1 METLENSWVERAQ
14 QHGDACAIV
23 DVDGR
28 YSYAE
33 LLDASA
39 RIASGL
45 LDGAR
50 DLDGARVCFLIAP
63 SFRYVATQWA
73 IFRAGGVAVP
83 LCVSHPEPELAH
95 VIDDAVASIVI
106 ADAEFDPKLRPLTAA
121 RGLRHLNPNALLESQ
136 PQSLPLMA
144 AERPALLI
152 YTSGTTGKPK
162 GAITTHAI
170 LDAQMRSIVQA
181 WEMTAHDRL
190 LHVLPL
196 HHLHGILNALCA
208 PLYAGACVEL
218 APRFDPISVL
228 ERFAAEPAL
237 TLFMAVPTIYAKL
250 VAEWPNL
257 APDRER
263 AIRQGLSR
271 LRLMISGSAALPVS
285 LLARVRELSG
295 HVLLERYGMT
305 EIGMALGNPLHGERR
320 AGSVGVPFPEV
331 EARIVD
337 ERGVALGE
345 DVSGELQI
353 RGPNVFAGYWN
364 KPDATRASF
373 TEDGFFRTG
382 DVAIRERGYYRLL
395 GRESVDIIKTGGFKV
410 SALEIEESLR
420 EHPAIA
426 EVAIVGVADPEW
438 GERVAAALVLQP
450 GAALTLEE
458 LRAFGKARLAPYKVP
473 SLLRLFDA
481 LPRNALGKVQKPPLK
496 SLFAANSGND

>member
-1 METLENSWVERAQ
+1 MEALEVSLVERARA
-14 QHGDACAIV
+14 HPDACAIV
-23 DVDGR
+23 DADGQHT
-28 YSYAE
+28 YAD
-33 LLDASA
+33 LLEASA

-73 IFRAGGVAVP
+73 IVRAGGVAVP

-95 VIDDAVASIVI
+95 VIDDSAASIVV
-106 ADAEFDPKLRPLTAA
+106 ADPEFDPKLRPLTAA
-121 RGLRHLNPNALLESQ
+121 AGLRHVEPNALLQAKARPLQ
-136 PQSLPLMA
+136 PMA
-144 AERPALLI
+144 AERDALLI

-162 GAITTHAI
+162 GAVTTHAV

-181 WEMTAHDRL
+181 WEMTARDRL

-218 APRFDPISVL
+218 APRFEPMRVL
-228 ERFAAEPAL
+228 ERFAAAPTL

-250 VAEWPNL
+250 VAEWPRLPSVREQAVRSGL
-257 APDRER
+257 A
-263 AIRQGLSR
+263 R
-271 LRLMISGSAALPVS
+271 LRLMVSGSAALPVS
-285 LLARVRELSG
+285 LLAQVQELSG
-295 HVLLERYGMT
+295 HFLLERYGMT

-320 AGSVGVPFPEV
+320 AGSVGVPFPGV

-337 ERGVALGE
+337 ERGNAVGE
-345 DVSGELQI
+345 DVAGELQI
-353 RGPNVFAGYWN
+353 RGPNVFARYFR
-364 KPDATRASF
+364 KSEATQSAF

-438 GERVAAALVLQP
+438 GERVAAAVVLQP
-450 GAALTLEE
+450 AAALTLDE
-458 LRAFGKARLAPYKVP
+458 LRSFGKARLANYKVP
-473 SLLRLFDA
+473 SLLRVFDA

-496 SLFAANSGND
+496 ALFAADGGNG

>member
-1 METLENSWVERAQ
+1 
-14 QHGDACAIV
+14 
-23 DVDGR
+23 
-28 YSYAE
+28 
-33 LLDASA
+33 
-39 RIASGL
+39 
-45 LDGAR
+45 
-50 DLDGARVCFLIAP
+50 
-63 SFRYVATQWA
+63 
-73 IFRAGGVAVP
+73 
-83 LCVSHPEPELAH
+83 
-95 VIDDAVASIVI
+95 
-106 ADAEFDPKLRPLTAA
+106 
-121 RGLRHLNPNALLESQ
+121 
-136 PQSLPLMA
+136 
-144 AERPALLI
+144 
-152 YTSGTTGKPK
+152 
-162 GAITTHAI
+162 
-170 LDAQMRSIVQA
+170 
-181 WEMTAHDRL
+181 
-190 LHVLPL
+190 
-196 HHLHGILNALCA
+196 
-208 PLYAGACVEL
+208 
-218 APRFDPISVL
+218 
-228 ERFAAEPAL
+228 
-237 TLFMAVPTIYAKL
+237 
-250 VAEWPNL
+250 
-257 APDRER
+257 
-263 AIRQGLSR
+263 
-271 LRLMISGSAALPVS
+271 MISGSAALPVS
-285 LLARVRELSG
+285 LLARIRELSR